1 MARRKKAL
9 YAIRE
14 QHTIYDI
21 TKSKKSLLGK
31 SEFIYNTVLDRLWGQ
46 IEPAA
51 WRCAASWCKGP
62 SQKSCR
68 NVCFTEVKLCKTNKD
83 LENYHVFVIS
93 SLCIHIYIWIS
104 TVASISR
111 SLYTYIY
118 ICEFWRAF
126 LFVLFIPMY
135 IYIPTYIYIPRCSS
149 MFFPPQFVIS

>member
-93 SLCIHIYIWIS
+93 SLCIHIYIYEYLQLHLYL
-104 TVASISR
+104 V
-111 SLYTYIY
+111 LYTHIYIY
-118 ICEFWRAF
+118 VNFEEHFCLSF
-126 LFVLFIPMY
+126 LYQCIY
-135 IYIPTYIYIPRCSS
+135 IYLHIYIYQDVLPCSS
-149 MFFPPQFVIS
+149 RLNL